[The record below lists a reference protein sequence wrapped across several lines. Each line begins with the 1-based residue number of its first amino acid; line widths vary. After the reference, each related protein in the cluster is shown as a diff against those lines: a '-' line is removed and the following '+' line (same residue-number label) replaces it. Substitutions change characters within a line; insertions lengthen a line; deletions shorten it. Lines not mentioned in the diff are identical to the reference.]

1 MFEDPSLLFQAFYT
15 MLRDKQYKDVDI
27 QPLSFIYPEMRSH
40 SDLFTL
46 QIYPLSS
53 TQIQVHEDAIVEG
66 ELYSFINK
74 GDNMFHLQYR
84 RKNVDLR
91 SLMYLQTKY
100 LVYPVLWFLLYLKTK
115 YLVNPVLWFLYLQP
129 KYLIYPI
136 LWFLLRGYRQLVR
149 KLKGGK
155 SVDLIFVGLTSYLQ
169 ITPTTGF
176 TLHGKK
182 KITWL
187 ILQLESYC
195 WRSCRSSSSRLP
207 WSSWCRTIRHRSLIS
222 IK

>member
-91 SLMYLQTKY
+91 SLLYLQTKY
-100 LVYPVLWFLLYLKTK
+100 LVYPVL
-115 YLVNPVLWFLYLQP
+115 
-129 KYLIYPI
+129 
-136 LWFLLRGYRQLVR
+136 
-149 KLKGGK
+149 
-155 SVDLIFVGLTSYLQ
+155 
-169 ITPTTGF
+169 
-176 TLHGKK
+176 
-182 KITWL
+182 
-187 ILQLESYC
+187 
-195 WRSCRSSSSRLP
+195 
-207 WSSWCRTIRHRSLIS
+207 
-222 IK
+222 